1 MNQYTHLMTSR
12 LGVLLLVGL
21 AVAGLG
27 AAAGS
32 ATRLHGA
39 GRLDPPGADSP
50 HRVDRE
56 RLLRDITTLA
66 SDDFEGRRAGTAGGV
81 KARAWI
87 VNEMKEAGLTPGVG
101 KGFVEPFTFVYMP
114 GRGTSFPALS
124 RSEIEGS
131 ANVVGRVESTSRGK
145 WIVVSAH
152 YDHLGTLDDRI
163 YHGADDNASGVAALL
178 AAARWLHAHP
188 PRHPMLFIAFDA
200 EEFGSHGAKAFLKAN
215 ILKKDEIAID
225 VNLDMVSRND
235 KGELFAA
242 GTYQSPWLLPI
253 LSAVQQRAAVH
264 LKFGHDRPEATSH
277 GLDDWTHDS
286 DQGPFADAG
295 VPFVYFGV
303 EDHADYHKP
312 TDTVDRI
319 QPTFFGDAA
328 DTALDAVIA
337 LDQTLP

>member
-1 MNQYTHLMTSR
+1 MAVR
-12 LGVLLLVGL
+12 AGVLIVLGL
-21 AVAGLG
+21 TVAGMAG
-27 AAAGS
+27 AGPAATRDPHPHQQAAVDAAA
-32 ATRLHGA
+32 
-39 GRLDPPGADSP
+39 PQ
-50 HRVDRE
+50 RVDRA
-56 RLLRDITTLA
+56 RLLRDITTLS
-66 SDDFEGRRAGTAGGV
+66 SDDFEGRRAGTAGGM

-87 VNEMKEAGLTPGVG
+87 VNEMKEAGLMPGVG
-101 KGFVEPFTFVYMP
+101 KAFVEPFTFVYVP

-131 ANVVGRVESTSRGK
+131 ANVLGRMDGTSHGK

-152 YDHLGTLDDRI
+152 YDHLGILDDRI

-200 EEFGSHGAKAFLKAN
+200 EEFGSHGARAFLKAN
-215 ILKKDEIAID
+215 ILKKDEIAIE
-225 VNLDMVSRND
+225 VNLDMVSRNA

-253 LSAVQQRAAVH
+253 LTAVQQRAAVH
-264 LKFGHDRPEATSH
+264 LKFGHDRPEATSQ

-312 TDTVDRI
+312 TDTVDKI
-319 QPTFFGDAA
+319 MPQFFGDAA
-328 DTALDAVIA
+328 DTTLDAVIA
-337 LDQTLP
+337 LDNTLP